1 VTRPS
6 TPRALVVP
14 AALACLLLGGWWV
27 TYAPPAAP
35 PAPVTDDTP
44 RLAPTSGTQLAELT
58 DEAIRLYAA
67 GQFPRACERFS
78 RAWESDPA
86 SAARRSDVA
95 RCFEG
100 WGWATLKQGRPE
112 EALLLFRQGLEQSPE
127 EPALLRGLGLA
138 SVHAGHAD
146 EALVPLEAA
155 AAADGDPEVHVLLA
169 HLYDR
174 RDDAGRALEH
184 LRTVLIRDPDHEPAR
199 ALLAKIEREARAEAG
214 LQREVTPYFVVKWRP
229 GDDGESR
236 RALLALLTTA
246 RERVV
251 ARLGAAP
258 RERVTVV
265 LYDAGQFQE
274 VARVHAWVTGLFDGK
289 IRLPAGGVLPRR
301 RELERILVHEYAH
314 AVIHDLTR
322 GRAPRWLHEGLAQ
335 ALEGA
340 PVDPLLRVP
349 GRPTLAGLEALL
361 ADGDPARARTAY
373 DVALWVVHDLLDRGG
388 APAMRELMA
397 RLGRGEAIETAM
409 AAVYGLRLAELEEQ
423 WRRVLGG

>member
-1 VTRPS
+1 VIRS
-6 TPRALVVP
+6 SARRALVVP
-14 AALACLLLGGWWV
+14 AALACVLAGAWWV
-27 TYAPPAAP
+27 TSARMAAP
-35 PAPVTDDTP
+35 VIEDAP
-44 RLAPTSGTQLAELT
+44 RLAPTGGPQLAALT

-78 RAWESDPA
+78 RASEDDPA
-86 SAARRSDVA
+86 STARRHDVA

-100 WGWATLKQGRPE
+100 WGWDTLKKGRPD
-112 EALLLFRQGLEQSPE
+112 EAILLFRQGLEQSPDA
-127 EPALLRGLGLA
+127 PALLRGLGLA
-138 SVHAGHAD
+138 SVHAGRAD
-146 EALVPLEAA
+146 EALAPLEAA
-155 AAADGDPEVHVLLA
+155 AAVEADPEVRLLLA

-184 LRTVLIRDPDHEPAR
+184 LRSVLIRDPDYEPAR

-214 LQREVTPYFVVKWRP
+214 LQREVTPYFVVKWRA
-229 GDDGESR
+229 GDEPESR
-236 RALLALLTTA
+236 RALMALLAAA

-251 ARLGAAP
+251 ARLGEAP

-289 IRLPAGGVLPRR
+289 IRLPAGSPAPRR

-349 GRPTLAGLEALL
+349 GRPTLTGLEALL
-361 ADGDPARARTAY
+361 ADGDPTRARTAY
-373 DVALWVVHDLLDRGG
+373 EVALWVVHDLLDRGG
-388 APAMRELMA
+388 MPAMRDLMA
-397 RLGRGEAIETAM
+397 RLGRGEPIEA
-409 AAVYGLRLAELEEQ
+409 AVPAVYGLRLAELEEQ

>member
-1 VTRPS
+1 LIRLPAR
-6 TPRALVVP
+6 RALVGP
-14 AALACLLLGGWWV
+14 AVLVLALGAAWWA
-27 TYAPPAAP
+27 THASRGMPPAAEP
-35 PAPVTDDTP
+35 R
-44 RLAPTSGTQLAELT
+44 RLAPTSAAQLAALT

-78 RAWESDPA
+78 RAWEDDPA
-86 SAARRSDVA
+86 SAARRGDVA

-100 WGWATLKQGRPE
+100 WGWDTLRNGRPE
-112 EALLLFRQGLEQSPE
+112 EAILLFRQGLQQSPDA
-127 EPALLRGLGLA
+127 PALLRGLGLA
-138 SVHAGHAD
+138 AVHAGRAD
-146 EALVPLEAA
+146 EALAPLEAA
-155 AAADGDPEVHVLLA
+155 AAVDTDPDVHVLLA

-184 LRTVLIRDPDHEPAR
+184 LRTVLIGDHEHAAAH

-214 LQREVTPYFVVKWRP
+214 LQRDVTPHFVVKWRA

-236 RALLALLTTA
+236 RALMALLASA

-251 ARLGAAP
+251 ARLGEAP

-265 LYDAGQFQE
+265 LYDAARFHE
-274 VARVHAWVTGLFDGK
+274 VARVHAWVVGLFDGK
-289 IRLPAGGVLPRR
+289 IRLPAGGVLPPR

-314 AVIHDLTR
+314 AVIHDLAR

-340 PVDPLLRVP
+340 PADPLLRVP
-349 GRPTLAGLEALL
+349 GRPTLTGLEALL
-361 ADGDPARARTAY
+361 GDSDPARARAGY
-373 DVALWVVHDLLDRGG
+373 DIALWVVHDLLDRGG
-388 APAMRELMA
+388 MPAVRNLMA
-397 RLGRGEAIETAM
+397 RLGRGETIEA
-409 AAVYGLRLAELEEQ
+409 AVPAVYGLRLAELEDQ